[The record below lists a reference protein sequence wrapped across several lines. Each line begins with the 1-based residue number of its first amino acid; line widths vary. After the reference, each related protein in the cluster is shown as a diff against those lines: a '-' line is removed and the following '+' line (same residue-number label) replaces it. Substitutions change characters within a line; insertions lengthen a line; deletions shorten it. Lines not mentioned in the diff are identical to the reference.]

1 MDKPEY
7 IQTIVQVALMYYKD
21 NLTQQEIA
29 NRLGTTR
36 QNVSKMIN
44 EAREKGI
51 VEIKI
56 LNPLD
61 NIRSLSEDMEKTFN
75 IKKAVT
81 VACDFK
87 NEQLIREVIAQRA
100 VEHVRDCILMGCRKI
115 GLSWGRTIYGF
126 IDKFDAFAANNEL
139 KIFPLVGASDK
150 AAPYF
155 MINEMVRRFAE
166 KVGGEPIFINI
177 PVNPGSDKEY
187 KIFTNTDIYKNIY
200 ALWNSVDIAIVG
212 IGTTKPKDRLI
223 RQEYPGER
231 TLESDEHE
239 DAIVGDICT
248 NYFDINGSM
257 IKTAEQ
263 QNLICISVNQLRKIK
278 KVIAIAG
285 SPEKTEAIIG
295 ALRTGIIDEII
306 IDDVT
311 ARNVLEKAKNNNN

>member
-1 MDKPEY
+1 
-7 IQTIVQVALMYYKD
+7 
-21 NLTQQEIA
+21 
-29 NRLGTTR
+29 
-36 QNVSKMIN
+36 
-44 EAREKGI
+44 
-51 VEIKI
+51 
-56 LNPLD
+56 
-61 NIRSLSEDMEKTFN
+61 
-75 IKKAVT
+75 
-81 VACDFK
+81 
-87 NEQLIREVIAQRA
+87 
-100 VEHVRDCILMGCRKI
+100 
-115 GLSWGRTIYGF
+115 
-126 IDKFDAFAANNEL
+126 
-139 KIFPLVGASDK
+139 
-150 AAPYF
+150 

-231 TLESDEHE
+231 TLESGEHE

-278 KVIAIAG
+278 
-285 SPEKTEAIIG
+285 SYCNCRQSEKTEAIIG